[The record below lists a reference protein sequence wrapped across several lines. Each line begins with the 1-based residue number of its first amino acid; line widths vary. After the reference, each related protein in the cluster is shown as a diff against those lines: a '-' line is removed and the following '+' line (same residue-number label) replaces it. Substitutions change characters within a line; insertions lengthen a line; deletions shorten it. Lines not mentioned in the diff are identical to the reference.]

1 MSWRLSL
8 NGVYTRSYDCDRM
21 ELPKKT
27 REKNGCIL
35 SQTWYKWGSMGAGQI
50 GKKISHFFCCF
61 HSLIPPVDYLLFPYT
76 CFCILQVF
84 LVLTLLLKPAITL
97 PPYPPP
103 KKCTTLCK
111 LHSIL
116 CNLLYIIKRF
126 CKISQNFCFPPKIR
140 RSQWKQ
146 SRAGWKR
153 LKFAWFHRVTA
164 RFHIISACNARISL
178 DFK

>member
-1 MSWRLSL
+1 
-8 NGVYTRSYDCDRM
+8 
-21 ELPKKT
+21 
-27 REKNGCIL
+27 
-35 SQTWYKWGSMGAGQI
+35 MGAGQI

-111 LHSIL
+111 LHSIS
-116 CNLLYIIKRF
+116 CNPLYIIKRF
-126 CKISQNFCFPPKIR
+126 CKISQNFLVPAENQAITVKTEPRRVKTAEIR
-140 RSQWKQ
+140 LISPRYRS
-146 SRAGWKR
+146 
-153 LKFAWFHRVTA
+153 
-164 RFHIISACNARISL
+164 ISHNFSV
-178 DFK
+178 

>member
-21 ELPKKT
+21 EMSKKM

-50 GKKISHFFCCF
+50 GKKISHFFYCF

-103 KKCTTLCK
+103 KKCTMLCK
-111 LHSIL
+111 LHSIS
-116 CNLLYIIKRF
+116 CNPLYIIKRF
-126 CKISQNFCFPPKIR
+126 CKISQNFLVPAENQAITVKTEPRRVKTAEIR
-140 RSQWKQ
+140 LISPRYRS
-146 SRAGWKR
+146 
-153 LKFAWFHRVTA
+153 
-164 RFHIISACNARISL
+164 ISHNFSV
-178 DFK
+178 